1 MFSRITINSSSK
13 SSISSATKVT
23 DILTKW
29 GNNPISSCVL
39 GISKIGKASNLST
52 NIAHAALLMLKEKF
66 NFNDDESDILKRNGI
81 LVEYGDYSPDMEETE
96 KQYTKNGYVIY
107 QYGEKG
113 GLRYYGKNYGE
124 FIKEFGD
131 IGHIELKI
139 NNVNLNTFEYF
150 INKIAKKEDNKWI
163 KANYKVG
170 FYNFNCQTFVIEALK
185 EIKPNFHL
193 GDVYPK
199 DKNLINKRKQSLKFI
214 PDNIKNELMK
224 YLTN

>member
-13 SSISSATKVT
+13 SSTSSATKVT

-52 NIAHAALLMLKEKF
+52 KFTHAALLMLEEKF

-96 KQYTKNGYVIY
+96 KKYTENGYVIY

-124 FIKEFGD
+124 FIEEFGD

-139 NNVNLNTFEYF
+139 NEVNLNTFEYF

-185 EIKPNFHL
+185 EIKPNFNL

-199 DKNLINKRKQSLKFI
+199 DKNLINKRKQSLNFI
-214 PDNIKNELMK
+214 PDNIKNQLMK

>member
-96 KQYTKNGYVIY
+96 KQYYENGYVIY
-107 QYGEKG
+107 QYGEQG
-113 GLRYYGKNYGE
+113 GLRYYGK
-124 FIKEFGD
+124 IM
-131 IGHIELKI
+131 
-139 NNVNLNTFEYF
+139 V
-150 INKIAKKEDNKWI
+150 
-163 KANYKVG
+163 
-170 FYNFNCQTFVIEALK
+170 
-185 EIKPNFHL
+185 
-193 GDVYPK
+193 
-199 DKNLINKRKQSLKFI
+199 SS
-214 PDNIKNELMK
+214 
-224 YLTN
+224 

>member
-1 MFSRITINSSSK
+1 MFSRITITSSSK
-13 SSISSATKVT
+13 SSTSSATKVK
-23 DILTKW
+23 DITEKW

-96 KQYTKNGYVIY
+96 KQYYENGYVIY
-107 QYGEKG
+107 QYGEQG

-124 FIKEFGD
+124 FIEEFGD
-131 IGHIELKI
+131 IGHVELKI
-139 NNVNLNTFEYF
+139 NEVNQNTFEYF
-150 INKIAKKEDNKWI
+150 INKIAKKEDNKWT
-163 KANYKVG
+163 KADYKVG
-170 FYNFNCQTFVIEALK
+170 FSNFNCQTFVIEALK
-185 EIKPNFHL
+185 EIKPNFNL

-199 DKNLINKRKQSLKFI
+199 DINLINKRKQSLNFI
-214 PDNIKNELMK
+214 PDNIKNELIK

>member
-13 SSISSATKVT
+13 SSTSSATKVT
-23 DILTKW
+23 DIITKW

-39 GISKIGKASNLST
+39 GLSKIGKASDWSKKF
-52 NIAHAALLMLKEKF
+52 AHSALLMLQEKF
-66 NFNDDESDILKRNGI
+66 NFDDDESDILKRNGI

-96 KQYTKNGYVIY
+96 KQYYENGYVIY
-107 QYGEKG
+107 QYGEQG

-124 FIKEFGD
+124 FIEEFGD
-131 IGHIELKI
+131 IGHVELKI
-139 NNVNLNTFEYF
+139 NEVNQNTFEYF

-170 FYNFNCQTFVIEALK
+170 FSNFNCQTFVIEALK
-185 EIKPNFHL
+185 EIKPNFNL

-199 DKNLINKRKQSLKFI
+199 DINLINKRKQSLNFI
-214 PDNIKNELMK
+214 PDNIKNELIK